1 MHIAANNLGT
11 PFPHISCRLC
21 PSWDP
26 KIGFGA
32 NITAVLS
39 AIQIHVTSSGHS
51 GGTKAGDK
59 ADTGPRIAPIPKKA
73 LTRLLTLQEPERSFQ
88 WLQSLSEEDLEVEII
103 QIALWAAYQPCFD
116 KADVPL
122 LRAADFIKNFATTF
136 QIMLPCKLYRERTKT
151 MNLKPPE
158 YRTRNPQ

>member
-1 MHIAANNLGT
+1 LYSPKPAVDPVVFKSIASIVPVPLKVPDGESIFTTFSNFLRHIDTVNHRAQLKRRVQLLRNIDLDLSCRFAGSGVHIAANNLGT

-32 NITAVLS
+32 NITDVLS

-59 ADTGPRIAPIPKKA
+59 ADTVHFP
-73 LTRLLTLQEPERSFQ
+73 LRS
-88 WLQSLSEEDLEVEII
+88 
-103 QIALWAAYQPCFD
+103 
-116 KADVPL
+116 
-122 LRAADFIKNFATTF
+122 
-136 QIMLPCKLYRERTKT
+136 
-151 MNLKPPE
+151 PP
-158 YRTRNPQ
+158 PPS